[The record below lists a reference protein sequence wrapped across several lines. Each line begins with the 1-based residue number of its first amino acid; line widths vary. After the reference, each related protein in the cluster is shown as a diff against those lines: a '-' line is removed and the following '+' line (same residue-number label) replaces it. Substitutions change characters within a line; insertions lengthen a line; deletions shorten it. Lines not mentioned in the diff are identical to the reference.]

1 MTYGPDLQF
10 SWRAATRVVF
20 GAGRITKLGGEAA
33 ALGTRALVVTDPLL
47 AGMPG
52 VVGVA
57 VDSLRAAGL
66 EVLVWAEVESD
77 PSIQNIQLGVAAAR
91 EFQPDLFVGIGG
103 GSSMDAAKAI
113 DMLYVCGDEIADH
126 VGANTVKQELLPVIA
141 VPTTAGTGSEAS
153 FAAVISDHERR
164 VKIPLAEHAFT
175 PRLAILDPQLTVGL
189 PARLTAAT
197 GMDAYAH
204 AIDVLHSSRRQ
215 PFNDALAHHVLRTV
229 HRYLRRAVAEP
240 DDITARG
247 QMLAAACSMG
257 FALSTTPYGIIHA
270 LGHPLGAHFGVH
282 HGVSV
287 ALFCAPAMGWNLPD
301 CEAVYAEA
309 ARAAG
314 VASEA
319 GADGAAASALIA
331 ATDALMRDLGLPR
344 RLGEL
349 DAGVA
354 DDAIPAL
361 SRDAAHDIGAAF
373 NLRDGRDPH
382 VLEEVYRSVL

>member
-1 MTYGPDLQF
+1 MTYGADLQF

-20 GAGRITKLGGEAA
+20 GAGKIAKLGPEAA
-33 ALGTRALVVTDPLL
+33 QLGSRVLVVTDPLL

-66 EVLVWAEVESD
+66 EVEVFGSVESD
-77 PSIQNIQLGVAAAR
+77 PSIQNIHLGVAAADQ
-91 EFQPDLFVGIGG
+91 FKPDLFVGIGG

-113 DMLYVCGDEIADH
+113 DMLYVCGDDIGDH
-126 VGANTVKQELLPVIA
+126 VGANTVKVELLPVIA

-153 FAAVISDHERR
+153 FAAVVSDHERR
-164 VKIPLAEHAFT
+164 LKIPLAEHAFT
-175 PRLAILDPQLTVGL
+175 PRLAILDPELTVGL
-189 PARLTAAT
+189 PAGLTAAT

-204 AIDVLHSSRRQ
+204 AIDVLHSTRRQ

-229 HRYLRRAVAEP
+229 HRHLRQAVSAP
-240 DDITARG
+240 DDLTARG

-257 FALSTTPYGIIHA
+257 FALSTTPYGVIHA

-287 ALFCAPAMGWNLPD
+287 ALFCEPAMRWNLAQCEPHIRRSRARRRLASAADPD
-301 CEAVYAEA
+301 
-309 ARAAG
+309 
-314 VASEA
+314 
-319 GADGAAASALIA
+319 AAAAAALME
-331 ATDALMRDLGLPR
+331 ATDALMRDLALPR

-349 DAGVA
+349 EAEVGEA
-354 DDAIPAL
+354 AIPAL
-361 SRDAAHDIGAAF
+361 SRDAARDIGAAF
-373 NLRDGRDPH
+373 NLRDGKDP
-382 VLEEVYRSVL
+382 LELEDVYRSIL